1 MPFVSDFTNTSS
13 SPNVFLREA
22 EPPEVVLGAAIGVVG
37 VVGQA
42 IRGPVGVPTLVG
54 SLTEYERQFGGY
66 NSAIG
71 NEGFTFMYNLF
82 RNGASNVKFVR
93 ITDGNHTSASAS
105 VTGTIFRVTTPGT
118 WGNSVTLV
126 VTASTVAGYVNLTFS
141 YGPESYTYN
150 TVTFA
155 NSADE
160 RYVGTVIPDSG
171 DNFVEIVTQG
181 SFNPAAGTY
190 TFGGGSNGT
199 TQGAAL
205 ADSAYTGTD
214 GSNGKTGLVALE
226 ADRDVEL
233 IVCTRANTVVASAIK
248 DHVTLSNISPR
259 MGIASFASG
268 QTVSAVTTLMSTFN
282 TDRMVIVYP
291 WLQIN
296 NPYNLGR
303 KEMVNPTSFLAGL
316 LSQFAYNVSPT
327 RRQLNNAI
335 ATERP
340 LSDSDLNTLAN
351 NRICA
356 IAVYGGGITVMNG
369 FNTSASPGKRQI
381 TRRRAVNYFAKTFES
396 AAQRFV
402 GRNHTD
408 PLRQEL
414 KTAFNGLLS
423 TEARLTRIGQIRGTT
438 PYKVVCDNS
447 NNTDATYRAGQMI
460 VDVQISLWANADY
473 ILITLDASEAKVIV

>member
-42 IRGPVGVPTLVG
+42 IRGPVGVPTLIG
-54 SLTEYERQFGGY
+54 SLTEYQRTFGGY
-66 NSAIG
+66 SAALA

-82 RNGASNVKFVR
+82 RNGATAVKFVR
-93 ITDGNHTSASAS
+93 ITDGNHTAASAS
-105 VTGTIFRVTTPGT
+105 VTGTIFRLTSPGT

-126 VTASTVAGYVNLTFS
+126 VTAASVAGYVNLTFS
-141 YGPESYTYN
+141 YGSESYSYS
-150 TVTFA
+150 TVTFT

-160 RYVGTVIPDSG
+160 RFVANVIADSG
-171 DNFVEIVTQG
+171 DDFVEIVTQG

-190 TFGGGSNGT
+190 TFGSGSNGT
-199 TQGAAL
+199 AQGSAL
-205 ADSAYTGTD
+205 PDSAYTGVD
-214 GSNGKTGLVALE
+214 GANGKTGLVALE

-233 IVCTRANTVVASAIK
+233 IVCSRANTAVATAILN
-248 DHVTLSNISPR
+248 HVNLGGISPR
-259 MGIASFASG
+259 LGIGSFASG
-268 QTVSAVTTLMSTFN
+268 QTVSAVATLMSTFN
-282 TDRMVIVYP
+282 SDRMVIVYP

-296 NPYNLGR
+296 NPYNLNR

-327 RRQLNNAI
+327 RRQLNGAI

-340 LSDSDLNTLAN
+340 LSDTDLNTLAN

-356 IAVYGGGITVMNG
+356 IAVFGGGITVMNG
-369 FNTSASPGKRQI
+369 FNTSVNPAKRQI

-402 GRNHTD
+402 GRNHTEQ
-408 PLRQEL
+408 LRQEL

-423 TEARLTRIGQIRGTT
+423 NEARLQRIGQIRGTT
-438 PYKVVCDNS
+438 PYKVVCDGS